1 MTRIVVTE
9 FLTLDGVMQAPGASD
24 EDQEGGFSH
33 GGWQFDREY
42 FDDAF
47 SEFIAGSYAQSGGLL
62 LGRRTYDI
70 FAKYWPNQGPDNDF
84 AATMNGLPKY
94 VVSTTLHEP
103 LAWQNSHVIGGDVP
117 EELRR
122 LKAGD
127 GDDLHVIGSADLV
140 QTLVR
145 HDLVDAYELMVHPVV
160 IGTGKRLFQE
170 EQPQPV
176 PLKLVD
182 SKATTTGVVLLTYEP
197 DRG

>member
-24 EDQEGGFSH
+24 EDQEGGFAH
-33 GGWQFDREY
+33 GGWQFEREF

-47 SEFIAGSYAQSGGLL
+47 GQYLAASYSSSGGML

-94 VVSTTLHEP
+94 VVSTTLREP
-103 LAWQNSHVIGGDVP
+103 LAWQNSHLISGDVAG
-117 EELRR
+117 ELRR
-122 LKAGD
+122 LKAAD
-127 GDDLHVIGSADLV
+127 GQDLHVIGSAELV

-160 IGTGKRLFQE
+160 IGTGKRLFHE
-170 EQPQPV
+170 EQPQPMH
-176 PLKLVD
+176 LRLLD
-182 SKATTTGVVLLTYEP
+182 SKTTTTGVLLLTYLPE
-197 DRG
+197 RG

>member
-24 EDQEGGFSH
+24 EDRESGFDH

-47 SEFIAGSYAQSGGLL
+47 NEYIGSSYSSSGGIL

-70 FAKYWPNQGPDNDF
+70 FARYWPNQGADNDF
-84 AATMNGLPKY
+84 AATMNGLTKY
-94 VVSTTLHEP
+94 VVSTTLEEP
-103 LAWQNSHVIGGDVP
+103 LSWQNSHLISGDVP
-117 EELRR
+117 EAIRR

-127 GDDLHVIGSADLV
+127 GGDLHVVGSGELV

-145 HDLVDAYELMVHPVV
+145 HDLVDAYELMIHPVV
-160 IGTGKRLFQE
+160 IGTGKRLFRE
-170 EQPQPV
+170 EFPTPV
-176 PLKLVD
+176 NLRLVD
-182 SKATTTGVVLLTYEP
+182 SKPTTTGVLLLTYEP
-197 DRG
+197 ERE